1 MNQLV
6 RQIFEAAYLTR
17 RIQRLVI
24 KYIEGYIENLMII
37 TSTIMFNAKIK
48 KKHSVGLIILHRS
61 SNDLLIMCS

>member
-6 RQIFEAAYLTR
+6 RQIFEAAYLRR

-48 KKHSVGLIILHRS
+48 KKHSVGLIILYRS